1 MPTSSEQNGRDP
13 LAGLTRDDIEGEYAQ
28 KDPAV
33 GHVRT
38 VHGQY
43 TESAGHPD
51 PLVEG
56 TYVGAAHDGIPPLVR
71 PSQLRHGNYPKA
83 EHGRVE
89 HGHEHEHGHA
99 EH

>member
-1 MPTSSEQNGRDP
+1 MTASSEQNAQDP
-13 LAGLTRDDIEGEYAQ
+13 LAGLTRDDIEGDYAQ

-43 TESAGHPD
+43 TESDGHLTPD
-51 PLVEG
+51 PTVEG
-56 TYVGAAHDGIPPLVR
+56 TYVGATRDGVPPLVR

-83 EHGRVE
+83 EHGDA
-89 HGHEHEHGHA
+89 GH
-99 EH
+99 